1 MLLSIPKREL
11 RYIAVAGGGGC
22 CRCVVSQTTFQLG
35 EYKNRLVLSISSPEE
50 NIVWFSSID
59 LARFYCQQESVQA

>member
-11 RYIAVAGGGGC
+11 RHIAVAGGGGC
-22 CRCVVSQTTFQLG
+22 CQCVVSQTTFQLG
-35 EYKNRLVLSISSPEE
+35 EYKTLLSISSPEE
-50 NIVWFSSID
+50 NIIWFSSTD